1 MRIRKPHLFALAFLL
16 VGSTAGGCLVA
27 AAGAGAG
34 GAIYINDRGVESLV
48 ATPMD
53 PTFRAARA
61 AFAAIEVTETKT
73 KTEQEGSE
81 EKRELSGETAER
93 EVTVTLRSEGSSTR
107 IEVVVRRSAVTWD
120 KDFARRI
127 MEEIVSRAK

>member
-1 MRIRKPHLFALAFLL
+1 MHLRRQHLVIIALLL
-16 VGSTAGGCLVA
+16 VSGTLGGCLVA

-53 PTFRAARA
+53 PAFGAARA
-61 AFAAIEVTETKT
+61 AFAALEVTETKT
-73 KTEQEGSE
+73 KTEQEGSGE
-81 EKRELSGETAER
+81 RRELSGETSDR
-93 EVTVTLRSEGSSTR
+93 EITVTLRTEGSSTR
-107 IEVVVRRSAVTWD
+107 VEVVVRRSAVTWD

-127 MEEIVSRAK
+127 MEEIVSRSK

>member
-1 MRIRKPHLFALAFLL
+1 MYLRRRHLVTLTLL
-16 VGSTAGGCLVA
+16 LIAGTTGGCLVA

-48 ATPMD
+48 AAPME
-53 PTFRAARA
+53 PAFGAARA
-61 AFAAIEVTETKT
+61 AFATLEVTETKT
-73 KTEQEGSE
+73 KTEQQGSGE
-81 EKRELSGETAER
+81 RRELSGETADR
-93 EVTVTLRSEGSSTR
+93 EITVTLRTEGSSTR

-127 MEEIVSRAK
+127 MEEIVSRSK